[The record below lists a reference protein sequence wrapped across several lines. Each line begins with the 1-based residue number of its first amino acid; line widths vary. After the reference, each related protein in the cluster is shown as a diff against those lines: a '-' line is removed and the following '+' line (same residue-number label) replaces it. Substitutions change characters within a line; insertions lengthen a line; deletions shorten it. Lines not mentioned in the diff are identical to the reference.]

1 MRCYEQSQNSLGILI
16 PLLITITLTI
26 NMLRKYGIFPSLG
39 LSLNYLIILMVISL
53 MSLRFINI
61 KGRPIQKENLK
72 GYKDFKNLKHF
83 MLQPS
88 KNSYII

>member
-1 MRCYEQSQNSLGILI
+1 
-16 PLLITITLTI
+16 
-26 NMLRKYGIFPSLG
+26 MLRKYGIFPSLG

-83 MLQPS
+83 MLQAS